1 MTVDELKEIIV
12 SREEATF
19 WLDRWGYWCNAHG
32 RFEHKKIIDYFH
44 AAIARDA
51 QGYYV
56 SQVNGD
62 VREKVYFRY
71 ADTALFVFDVLTED
85 GITLVLNTRRQ
96 IGLDPAAL
104 SIRKDCL
111 YVRKNK
117 ELIKF
122 NELSMLK
129 ISRLFEYEGDI
140 CYITIKG
147 ERWAIP
153 ETDDNAL
160 HDDGDPLT
168 DS

>member
-1 MTVDELKEIIV
+1 MTADELKEIIV
-12 SREEATF
+12 PREEATF
-19 WLDRWGYWCNAHG
+19 WLDNWGYWCNAHG

-56 SQVNGD
+56 SQINGD
-62 VREKVYFRY
+62 LREKVYFRY
-71 ADTALFVFDVLTED
+71 EDTALFVFGVLTED

-96 IGLDPAAL
+96 IKLDPAAL
-104 SIRKDCL
+104 FIRNDYL
-111 YVRKNK
+111 YVRENK

-122 NELSMLK
+122 NEPSMLK
-129 ISRLFEYEGDI
+129 ISRLFEHDGDI

-153 ETDDNAL
+153 EMDDEAS
-160 HDDGDPLT
+160 HRYADDVT
-168 DS
+168 ES